1 MPQNESVCIIGL
13 MRAAWNGGLWR
24 AGAVALVAALG
35 VVGSG
40 TSPQEKLAAAEALYN
55 RWDGAFEFTAYE
67 ARLRGAISL
76 WEEVLAATDLTVDE
90 REAVLVRLSRAY
102 FELAEAYL
110 PDGERRA
117 AYATGEAAGLA
128 ALRLDPEFARVE
140 GIHGF
145 RAALGAAAEVGAIF
159 WYGNNLGRSL
169 NYDYGRALFGGT
181 RDVLAAF
188 TRAVELDEA
197 YWGGGPHRALANF
210 LAQTPGFLGGD
221 QAQAG
226 LHFARA
232 VELDPAF
239 VQNYVDWA
247 EFYAKPRREWD
258 TFCRLLHVALAVGD
272 DPAQRERWPLYNHL
286 ALTRATALRA
296 EPPERCP

>member
-1 MPQNESVCIIGL
+1 
-13 MRAAWNGGLWR
+13 MRGRENGGLRR
-24 AGAVALVAALG
+24 AGAMALVAALG

-40 TSPQEKLAAAEALYN
+40 TSPQEKLVAAEALYN
-55 RWDGAFEFTAYE
+55 RWDGAFDFTAYE
-67 ARLRGAISL
+67 ARLQGAISL
-76 WEEVLAATDLTVDE
+76 WEEALAATDLAMDE

-117 AYATGEAAGLA
+117 AYAAGEAAGLA

-145 RAALGAAAEVGAIF
+145 RAALGAATEVGAIF

-226 LHFARA
+226 LHFAHA

-258 TFCRLLHVALAVGD
+258 TFCRLLHLALAVGD

-286 ALTRATALRA
+286 ALARATALRA
-296 EPPERCP
+296 EPLGRCP